1 MYIEYEF
8 IAATFPYYT
17 NKDAYVCTLNYCCQ
31 DVKFD
36 FFIAAT
42 FLYYTMDTYAS
53 TLNYCCQDV
62 KFDFFFFLIRTDHEL
77 MDRSALLGECKPC
90 TVQFN

>member
-17 NKDAYVCTLNYCCQ
+17 IKDTYVCTLNYCCQ

-36 FFIAAT
+36 FF
-42 FLYYTMDTYAS
+42 
-53 TLNYCCQDV
+53 
-62 KFDFFFFLIRTDHEL
+62 FFFQIRTDHGL
-77 MDRSALLGECKPC
+77 MDRRSALLAECKPC

>member
-17 NKDAYVCTLNYCCQ
+17 IKDTYVCTLNYCCQ

-36 FFIAAT
+36 FSSSSKSEQN
-42 FLYYTMDTYAS
+42 MD
-53 TLNYCCQDV
+53 
-62 KFDFFFFLIRTDHEL
+62 
-77 MDRSALLGECKPC
+77 
-90 TVQFN
+90 